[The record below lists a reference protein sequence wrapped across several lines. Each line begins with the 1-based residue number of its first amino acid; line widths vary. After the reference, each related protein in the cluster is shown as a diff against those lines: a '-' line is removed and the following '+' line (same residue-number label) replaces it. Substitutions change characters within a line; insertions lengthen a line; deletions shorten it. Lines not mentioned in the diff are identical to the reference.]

1 MFDRTVLNQAMLWRM
16 LQYCFY
22 FFCYLCSFSTHADS
36 NAFLSADQAFV
47 FSAESE
53 NEHKATLSWKIQPH
67 FYLYQ
72 QKITVTQ
79 GSQPLTLKYPEAVE
93 QHDDNFGKTLVYF
106 NQVKVTIPTVPN
118 QKYTVTWQ
126 GCEQGRICYPPQHIE
141 IQTDA
146 SGLISMQDQARNNQP
161 SLMSLSQQA
170 QAALPS
176 SSQSTSLAAP
186 QQTAT
191 DQGLSEQDQTWFTR
205 LNQHSFGYSLLL
217 FLGLGCLLAFTP
229 CSLPMLPIVSTL
241 LIREQRGVKAWLIAL
256 VFVCS
261 MAVVYAALG
270 MMAASVGLNFQ
281 RWLQQPAILF
291 AFSGLFVLFALNLFG
306 LFELKLP
313 HGMTHH
319 LGRLHA
325 MQQGGSLL
333 GAMAMGILSALL
345 VGPCMT
351 APLAGA
357 LLFIAQ
363 TQQQWQGAVLLF
375 VLGFGMGIPL
385 LLVSVLGTRILPRA
399 GRWMQYIKVVFAF
412 VMLGLALYFVRSL
425 LPFVLLQV
433 LQIVLLLSFTAY
445 LIYGLFKHVRGLKVL
460 YFILLCSLI
469 PILGYQQYQSIENQ
483 IFAAKMEKLNWHRAK
498 TADEFQQLLAQA
510 PSDQA
515 IVIDVYADWCT
526 ACQPIEHQILIKPEV
541 QQALKPFYLIKLDL
555 SAYDASHQHLL
566 TQWNILG
573 PPTYLF
579 LDKQHQ
585 EVRFLRLTGAF
596 NTQTLIEQAQ
606 QLAKL

>member
-1 MFDRTVLNQAMLWRM
+1 MLDRTVSDKAILWRM

-22 FFCYLCSFSTHADS
+22 FFCYLFSVATYAGNS
-36 NAFLSADQAFV
+36 TFLSADQAFI
-47 FSAESE
+47 FSAESK
-53 NEHKATLSWKIQPH
+53 NEHEAELSWKIQPH

-72 QKITVTQ
+72 HKITVTQ
-79 GSQPLTLKYPEAVE
+79 GNQPLNLNYPQAIE

-118 QKYTVTWQ
+118 QKYRVTWQ
-126 GCEQGRICYPPQHIE
+126 GCEQGRICYPSQNIE
-141 IQTDA
+141 VQTDA
-146 SGLISMQDQARNNQP
+146 GGLISMQDQAQNSKP
-161 SLMSLSQQA
+161 SLLSLSQQA
-170 QAALPS
+170 QNNSRS
-176 SSQSTSLAAP
+176 SNQLTSVTPTQGVEL
-186 QQTAT
+186 Q
-191 DQGLSEQDQTWFTR
+191 QGLNEQDQTWFTR
-205 LNQHSFGYSLLL
+205 LNQHSFAYSLLL

-241 LIREQRGVKAWLIAL
+241 LIREHRGVKAWLIAL

-261 MAVVYAALG
+261 MAVVYAVLG
-270 MMAASVGLNFQ
+270 MMAASVGLSFQ

-291 AFSGLFVLFALNLFG
+291 AFSGLFILFALNLFG

-313 HGMTHH
+313 HGLTHH
-319 LGRLHA
+319 LGRLQT

-333 GAMAMGILSALL
+333 GAMVMGIISALL

-363 TQQQWQGAVLLF
+363 TQQQWQGALLLF

-385 LLVSVLGTRILPRA
+385 LLVSILGTRILPRA
-399 GRWMQYIKVVFAF
+399 GQWMEYVKVVFAF
-412 VMLGLALYFVRSL
+412 VMLGLALYFIRAL
-425 LPFVLLQV
+425 LPFVLLQI
-433 LQIVLLLSFTAY
+433 LQVALLLSFTAY
-445 LIYGLFKHVRGLKVL
+445 LIYGMVKHARGLKVL
-460 YFILLCSLI
+460 YLILLCSLV
-469 PILGYQQYQSIENQ
+469 PVFAYQQFQAISNQ
-483 IFAAKMEKLNWHRAK
+483 AFAAKMEKLDWHQAK
-498 TADEFQQLLAQA
+498 TADEFRQLLAQA
-510 PSDQA
+510 PADRA

-555 SAYDASHQHLL
+555 SAYDASHQALL
-566 TQWNILG
+566 TQWDILG

-579 LDKQHQ
+579 LNTQHQ
-585 EVRFLRLTGAF
+585 EVRNLRLTGAF
-596 NTQTLIEQAQ
+596 NAQTLIEQAQ